1 MFIFDQFK
9 KKNINEDILN
19 NIYNLIENE
28 NNKLQIVFCSS
39 INENNIRNEIIK
51 TIKKFNGNP
60 KELNYE
66 TQYYYFYID
75 SLFEINF
82 LKENY
87 INNENIELY
96 SLFNFSDKYIKKLI
110 NIKNQTNYIKL
121 NYIKNHILEKINN
134 NYGLRTIVNL
144 ESYINRELI
153 YSEEN
158 LKILENTPLKYY
170 ALLLNKNFFII
181 KYLFPFIEKIC
192 NDYIDKMEV
201 NDYFINRKFN
211 QLEYSN
217 NKGNYFER
225 IVKEKIKE
233 TNNVLPFKIDYYL
246 LTNKIIDFSEIENEY
261 LNVDNN
267 IKGSLTKN
275 NRNYFLGKKKK

>member
-1 MFIFDQFK
+1 MHYFKISGPSDIGKSTSLLLFSRTFSNILYFNIETLLYMYQSNDKKPMISLFISELSRIFLNKNEKENLIKFFYQLLNKTPWNIIYYLMKYLQKFHILFIFDQFK
-9 KKNINEDILN
+9 IKNIDEEILN
-19 NIYNLIENE
+19 NIYKLIENE

-60 KELNYE
+60 KELNFE

-96 SLFNFSDKYIKKLI
+96 SLFNYSDKYIKKLI
-110 NIKNQTNYIKL
+110 SIKNQTNYTKL
-121 NYIKNHILEKINN
+121 NHIKNHILEKINK
-134 NYGLRTIVNL
+134 NYGLRSIINL

-158 LKILENTPLKYY
+158 LEILKSTPLKYY
-170 ALLLNKNFFII
+170 SLSLNIYFLLL
-181 KYLFPFIEKIC
+181 
-192 NDYIDKMEV
+192 
-201 NDYFINRKFN
+201 
-211 QLEYSN
+211 
-217 NKGNYFER
+217 
-225 IVKEKIKE
+225 
-233 TNNVLPFKIDYYL
+233 
-246 LTNKIIDFSEIENEY
+246 
-261 LNVDNN
+261 
-267 IKGSLTKN
+267 
-275 NRNYFLGKKKK
+275 KK